1 MRHAN
6 ARLRTELHEQGRSE
20 EHARGR
26 ATQYESEVGRL
37 RGRVDELKT
46 QLATAEDEVRGR
58 IFLYLTETE
67 MIPNIY

>member
-26 ATQYESEVGRL
+26 ATQYEGEVGRL

-46 QLATAEDEVRGR
+46 QLATAEDEVRGGN
-58 IFLYLTETE
+58 IFLFYRNNLFYRTR
-67 MIPNIY
+67 